1 MLGMS
6 AGIHDIKLII
16 PITEIRS
23 VYVVDTDSITDN
35 IFVCNIFLCCKGGRT
50 NIHQLLRGRNKYS
63 YPERTNIG
71 EYLFLGEQIFFNTRH
86 TL

>member
-6 AGIHDIKLII
+6 AGIHDIKLIV

-35 IFVCNIFLCCKGGRT
+35 IILCNIFFML
-50 NIHQLLRGRNKYS
+50 
-63 YPERTNIG
+63 
-71 EYLFLGEQIFFNTRH
+71 
-86 TL
+86 